1 LGEQHLGP
9 MALPYTKNMNEKKR
23 EAVFFSWL
31 NFAIFRQRNWENF
44 GKFYFSN
51 VNFTKFSFWWLNF
64 AKILRLKKIK
74 EKKGNTGRREKERKR
89 IILIVIK
96 KENKHDNKERKK
108 ERKKEGRKEGRRTTS
123 NVCVL
128 IDEV

>member
-1 LGEQHLGP
+1 